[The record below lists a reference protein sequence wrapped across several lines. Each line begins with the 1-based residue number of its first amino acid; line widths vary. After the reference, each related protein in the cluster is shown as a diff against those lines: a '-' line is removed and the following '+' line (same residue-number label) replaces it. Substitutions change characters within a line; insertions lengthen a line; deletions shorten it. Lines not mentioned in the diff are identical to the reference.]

1 MAPLKFITTCSYCTN
16 KTITNSIV
24 DGKRLCFVNN
34 FRLSGVLPL
43 TLDAALFVAIC
54 HRGIT
59 TAVTTDQGR
68 RLLSLLCLS
77 VCLSICMT
85 IDLMSVWI
93 YLFLC
98 PFVSVSLYLSAS
110 VCLSLSVCL
119 CLSVFALSVS
129 LYLSLSQMHQVP
141 SFWRF
146 CQSRSHKIPRKIRM

>member
-43 TLDAALFVAIC
+43 TLDAALFFAIC

-77 VCLSICMT
+77 VCLSICRAYDCRSNVCL
-85 IDLMSVWI
+85 DLS
-93 YLFLC
+93 
-98 PFVSVSLYLSAS
+98 VSVSLCLCVSLSLCL
-110 VCLSLSVCL
+110 CLSVSVCL
-119 CLSVFALSVS
+119 CLRSLSVS
-129 LYLSLSQMHQVP
+129 LSLFISLSQMHQV
-141 SFWRF
+141 
-146 CQSRSHKIPRKIRM
+146 